1 MDKFS
6 IKSDEDSSENKNAD
20 DDYEDETKWNP
31 SSVRYVPYD
40 RNSTET
46 LNEHL
51 SKWHNKKLLA
61 CILGENKNI
70 QADNSE

>member
-6 IKSDEDSSENKNAD
+6 IKFYEYSSENRNAD
-20 DDYEDETKWNP
+20 DEYEDETKWNP
-31 SSVRYVPYD
+31 NSIRYVPYD
-40 RNSTET
+40 RNLTET
-46 LNEHL
+46 LNENL
-51 SKWHNKKLLA
+51 SKWHNKKLLP